1 MLEFLP
7 TMFSFYHLH
16 QKGLLRG
23 WGVTLWISK
32 IYGFQGGF
40 HFRAPNLVLTPLER
54 KKIMPS
60 EPIPEYVAYL
70 HPPAIQLSSLLHVC
84 FNALSSGP
92 CSQRE
97 GSPGRHEPPP
107 CRHEPPQFARQIGP
121 PPLCSKS
128 LCYAQL
134 PYNSWFLHACNIES
148 SLFFIFDTR
157 ILL

>member
-1 MLEFLP
+1 MVF
-7 TMFSFYHLH
+7 T
-16 QKGLLRG
+16 G
-23 WGVTLWISK
+23 
-32 IYGFQGGF
+32 GGF
-40 HFRAPNLVLTPLER
+40 TFRHQMQCVGTPCLGK

-70 HPPAIQLSSLLHVC
+70 HPPAIHLSSLLHVC

-92 CSQRE
+92 YSPRE

-128 LCYAQL
+128 LCYARL

-148 SLFFIFDTR
+148 SLFFISGTR
-157 ILL
+157 ILLKINVVYWLSRFVPYIDSFMFYNKPFLTQ